1 MDMGLKDK
9 VAWVTGATSAIGREI
24 ALAFAREGAKIAI
37 SARSESALEKLA
49 DEIEQVG
56 SVALA
61 ISVDVTDAEGV
72 GNAAEQVVAQM
83 GRIDVLATTRARPD

>member
-9 VAWVTGATSAIGREI
+9 VAWVTGATGAIGREI

-37 SARSESALEKLA
+37 SARSESALGKLA

-61 ISVDVTDAEGV
+61 ISVDVTCTALAKNRVECP
-72 GNAAEQVVAQM
+72 EPISTIRF
-83 GRIDVLATTRARPD
+83 GRFFRTIV